1 MGYFSQRKK
10 HERAN
15 LILNITLTVIAV
27 FTVLSFFDSS
37 ISRFFDLLG
46 FWRFHYYVITLAA
59 FFYALAGRFFVHA
72 AAAFVLLTINY
83 AAIASSANIFSN
95 AAHEGENRLTV
106 LYQNNVRH
114 TEPLVRD
121 AEEANADI
129 IGVNHRRI
137 PAYLPESF
145 GSYQLF
151 HQEGDAE
158 KSFILTRKTPLR
170 AGKLRLTAERTASFL
185 TFEAGGRNLIFVNV
199 NFAGLTG
206 SEEKTVFGNLAEFV
220 LSQDEPLIIVGDFG
234 IPAWSETFRTFLA
247 QTGLEVKNHIIMSD
261 GSSRFNLFTVPSVN
275 VLGYRS
281 LGLENIDI
289 LPAHKGSRPFR
300 FDLIF

>member
-1 MGYFSQRKK
+1 MKAK
-10 HERAN
+10 
-15 LILNITLTVIAV
+15 T
-27 FTVLSFFDSS
+27 
-37 ISRFFDLLG
+37 
-46 FWRFHYYVITLAA
+46 
-59 FFYALAGRFFVHA
+59 
-72 AAAFVLLTINY
+72 
-83 AAIASSANIFSN
+83 
-95 AAHEGENRLTV
+95 RLTV

-158 KSFILTRKTPLR
+158 KSFILTRKAPLR

-185 TFEAGGRNLIFVNV
+185 TFEEGGRNLIFVNV

-206 SEEKTVFGNLAEFV
+206 SEGENCFWQPGRICSQSGRAADYRRRFRNSRLVGNFSNIFGSDRTGSKKPHHHERRQQPGSTCLRC
-220 LSQDEPLIIVGDFG
+220 
-234 IPAWSETFRTFLA
+234 PASMFWVIAASDWKILTFCRRTKA
-247 QTGLEVKNHIIMSD
+247 AV
-261 GSSRFNLFTVPSVN
+261 RSV
-275 VLGYRS
+275 S
-281 LGLENIDI
+281 T
-289 LPAHKGSRPFR
+289 
-300 FDLIF
+300 

>member
-1 MGYFSQRKK
+1 M
-10 HERAN
+10 
-15 LILNITLTVIAV
+15 
-27 FTVLSFFDSS
+27 
-37 ISRFFDLLG
+37 LG
-46 FWRFHYYVITLAA
+46 FWRFHYYIITLAA

-158 KSFILTRKTPLR
+158 KSFILTRKAPLR

-185 TFEAGGRNLIFVNV
+185 TFEEGGRNLIFVNV

-206 SEEKTVFGNLAEFV
+206 SEEKTVLATW
-220 LSQDEPLIIVGDFG
+220 P
-234 IPAWSETFRTFLA
+234 
-247 QTGLEVKNHIIMSD
+247 
-261 GSSRFNLFTVPSVN
+261 NLFSV
-275 VLGYRS
+275 RT
-281 LGLENIDI
+281 
-289 LPAHKGSRPFR
+289 SR
-300 FDLIF
+300 

>member
-15 LILNITLTVIAV
+15 LILNITLTTITVL
-27 FTVLSFFDSS
+27 TVLSFFDSS

-46 FWRFHYYVITLAA
+46 FWRFHYYIITLAA
-59 FFYALAGRFFVHA
+59 FFYALAGKFFVHA

-95 AAHEGENRLTV
+95 AAQEGENRLTI

-114 TEPLVRD
+114 AEPLVRD
-121 AEEANADI
+121 AKEANADI

-145 GSYQLF
+145 GDYQLF

-158 KSFILTRKTPLR
+158 KSFILTRKR
-170 AGKLRLTAERTASFL
+170 R
-185 TFEAGGRNLIFVNV
+185 
-199 NFAGLTG
+199 FAPESCG
-206 SEEKTVFGNLAEFV
+206 
-220 LSQDEPLIIVGDFG
+220 
-234 IPAWSETFRTFLA
+234 
-247 QTGLEVKNHIIMSD
+247 
-261 GSSRFNLFTVPSVN
+261 
-275 VLGYRS
+275 
-281 LGLENIDI
+281 
-289 LPAHKGSRPFR
+289 
-300 FDLIF
+300 

>member
-46 FWRFHYYVITLAA
+46 FWRFHYYIITLAA

-121 AEEANADI
+121 AEEAN
-129 IGVNHRRI
+129 RRI

-158 KSFILTRKTPLR
+158 KSFILTRKAPLR

-185 TFEAGGRNLIFVNV
+185 TFEEGGRNLIFVNV